1 MENRRLL
8 LQLPLAL
15 GCLFAL
21 AGSACAAEDAKPAA
35 KPAMTLSLGGTTYLH
50 RWSKD
55 DQHEFTPQRDP
66 DLKTWRDMVTV
77 NVHPLATTPEKT
89 AGIANKM
96 LANYKAANA
105 KVLKT
110 NSRPATVD
118 RPAEHLVV
126 AIFTDPQFKY
136 LEAAFA
142 RVMFIDGAGVIAVYS
157 HREYGFPP
165 GPLMTKW
172 LEDEGATAERAL
184 MAWTGIPKAAALK
197 KLPTSP

>member
-50 RWSKD
+50 RWSKN
-55 DQHEFTPQRDP
+55 DQHEFTPVRDP
-66 DLKTWRDMVTV
+66 DLKKWRDMVTV
-77 NVHPLATTPEKT
+77 NVHEAATTPEKL
-89 AGIANKM
+89 AEVANKM
-96 LANYKAANA
+96 LTSYQANG

-110 NSRPATVD
+110 ASRPRSAD
-118 RPAEHLVV
+118 RQAEHLVIAV
-126 AIFTDPQFKY
+126 FPGENY
-136 LEAAFA
+136 LEASFA

-157 HREYGFPP
+157 HREYGYPA

-172 LEDEGATAERAL
+172 LDTSGADAERAV
-184 MAWTGIPKAAALK
+184 MSWTEIPKAAALK